1 MIGTIATQGSYGV
14 PWSEQTE
21 KLFEHDLTA
30 DFDWDRSHIDAIII
44 ADSINTVNN
53 KRLITLQLTIPRI
66 ILSEFN
72 THRCLTADT
81 ILEFDAPATLQG
93 NRRRKGITRTTKYT
107 IGEFYDRWMN
117 GAAAGKI
124 GSVDHY
130 NTDKLDLDTQYTV
143 GELSKLTGICV
154 SSIRQACRKDE
165 MAHKEFYNPNCGHHS
180 FLIKG
185 KDFVAWREY
194 KENKTR
200 RFPIRHRLKEMNLR
214 CYNPQTQQV
223 ETTHVTNIWCT
234 GEKETLVLTTK
245 TGNKIQGSYDHLIL
259 TNHGWKELQ
268 DVVIGRDKVYELIDC
283 ITDDDRSQYARI
295 VDNKHV
301 SQWIRENKSAVY
313 DRQHGRCNYCGKE
326 LPDVWDMHHLKPVR
340 TNPDLAFDVNNV
352 VGLCPQCH
360 KQVHR
365 EMEKMP
371 RDSKRVLQCVEVDIV
386 SVVKG
391 GKRVL
396 YDIEVDADHH
406 TFLANRIVV
415 HNCLSRNTSSSRAI
429 PAKKVRANIVNN
441 MFYPVYWGINKS
453 GMSADEQLTGWKKT
467 AARSLWRTAGLFAVG
482 IHKTMESIGIHKQT
496 CNRILEPWTHVYT
509 VVTSSEWENFLRL
522 RYNKNAQPEM
532 ICLAK
537 AIHDAIKFSVPRVLT
552 PEDVHLPYITE
563 QEAETRSIIECI
575 KTSVA
580 RCCRVSYK
588 SNETGKLSDFDK
600 DVALFERLYKDH
612 HMSPFE
618 HVGFVPNQGR
628 LSKETHI
635 DLQRNFRGWYQFR
648 AFVDPAD
655 NLKYL
660 NKFYSINLDV

>member
-21 KLFEHDLTA
+21 KLFEHDLTV
-30 DFDWDRSHIDAIII
+30 DFDWDLSHIDAIVI

-72 THRCLTADT
+72 THR
-81 ILEFDAPATLQG
+81 
-93 NRRRKGITRTTKYT
+93 
-107 IGEFYDRWMN
+107 M
-117 GAAAGKI
+117 
-124 GSVDHY
+124 
-130 NTDKLDLDTQYTV
+130 
-143 GELSKLTGICV
+143 
-154 SSIRQACRKDE
+154 
-165 MAHKEFYNPNCGHHS
+165 
-180 FLIKG
+180 
-185 KDFVAWREY
+185 
-194 KENKTR
+194 
-200 RFPIRHRLKEMNLR
+200 
-214 CYNPQTQQV
+214 
-223 ETTHVTNIWCT
+223 
-234 GEKETLVLTTK
+234 
-245 TGNKIQGSYDHLIL
+245 
-259 TNHGWKELQ
+259 
-268 DVVIGRDKVYELIDC
+268 
-283 ITDDDRSQYARI
+283 
-295 VDNKHV
+295 
-301 SQWIRENKSAVY
+301 
-313 DRQHGRCNYCGKE
+313 
-326 LPDVWDMHHLKPVR
+326 
-340 TNPDLAFDVNNV
+340 
-352 VGLCPQCH
+352 
-360 KQVHR
+360 
-365 EMEKMP
+365 
-371 RDSKRVLQCVEVDIV
+371 
-386 SVVKG
+386 
-391 GKRVL
+391 
-396 YDIEVDADHH
+396 
-406 TFLANRIVV
+406 
-415 HNCLSRNTSSSRAI
+415 LSRNTSSSRAI
-429 PAKKVRANIVNN
+429 PAKKIRANIVNN

-628 LSKETHI
+628 MVKETHI